1 LKLAQRKR
9 RLLIGRHGGPRASV
23 GEKKSSKQGRE
34 LILENMAQG
43 NNIFIFFSN
52 RTLI

>member
-1 LKLAQRKR
+1 LKFAQPESFVV
-9 RLLIGRHGGPRASV
+9 IGWRGGPRASV

-43 NNIFIFFSN
+43 NNILIIFL
-52 RTLI
+52 T